1 MDMGGDPS
9 TSLLSIQRKKFFIL
23 KSFFISSLFFT
34 LPALFILDEHR
45 YQDQNKCELV
55 ANRVK

>member
-1 MDMGGDPS
+1 MDIGGDPS